1 MDNARKTYLDQ
12 DPNKRDGRLFIFLKE
27 ELRVTLPDSEPSVLR
42 FQLLQQVSTHS
53 FLCIFCLMRD
63 KTQLCRW
70 PRKAG
75 SQERQG
81 AWRGRGPGEAGSLEG
96 QLWGWGAAELVWD
109 PSSIPRTPIKVD
121 GDKHVTP
128 TSFPNLHSMP
138 RHPSPLSYTHTHT
151 QAQII
156 F

>member
-1 MDNARKTYLDQ
+1 
-12 DPNKRDGRLFIFLKE
+12 
-27 ELRVTLPDSEPSVLR
+27 
-42 FQLLQQVSTHS
+42 
-53 FLCIFCLMRD
+53 MRD

-81 AWRGRGPGEAGSLEG
+81 AWRGRGPGEAGSLEGQGAWRGREPGGAGSLEG

-138 RHPSPLSYTHTHT
+138 RHPSPLS
-151 QAQII
+151 
-156 F
+156 